1 MTDKYSNKPQLA
13 EDWRETGERLAASE
27 ITARDAFAMRAMQA
41 YCSDPEW
48 RLDMTNDAT
57 ARSAYSMADAMLKAR
72 LTGG

>member
-13 EDWRETGERLAASE
+13 EDWRETGGRLAASE